1 MWRTSTWKKMSW
13 YLMSSPEPE
22 DFKHATAT
30 LSQLPAKICRSKP
43 MAVVTVLV
51 VLVTCGH

>member
-1 MWRTSTWKKMSW
+1 
-13 YLMSSPEPE
+13 MSSPEPE

-43 MAVVTVLV
+43 MAVVAVLV